1 MPERRRGASGIYY
14 IMRKIHNL
22 KIQKVIRKKLRSSA
36 TPQEIILWSRLK
48 GKQLGCKFRRQQSL
62 GKYIVD
68 FYCPE
73 KNLVIELDGW
83 QHEEQI
89 EYDKNRSNFLESLNL
104 KILRFWN
111 NDINNNLDN
120 VILEIEKYL

>member
-1 MPERRRGASGIYY
+1 
-14 IMRKIHNL
+14 MREIHNL
-22 KIQKVIRKKLRSSA
+22 KTQKVIRKKLRSSA

-48 GKQLGCKFRRQQSL
+48 GKRLGCKFRRQQSF

-83 QHEEQI
+83 QHKEQI
-89 EYDKNRSNFLESLNL
+89 EYDNERSKFLESLNL
-104 KILRFWN
+104 KIIRFWN
-111 NDINNNLDN
+111 NDINNNLDS